1 MGLFVGILFSVAT
14 ALVIYYKQISE
25 GYEDRE
31 RFDIMQKVGMSYDE
45 VKRTIR
51 SQVLMVFFLPL
62 AVAGIHVA
70 VSFRVIKM
78 ILKMLSMTEPTLFM
92 AVTLITLLVFAVMY
106 TIVFMITTKAYYGI
120 VKREA

>member
-1 MGLFVGILFSVAT
+1 
-14 ALVIYYKQISE
+14 
-25 GYEDRE
+25 
-31 RFDIMQKVGMSYDE
+31 MSYDE

-62 AVAGIHVA
+62 VVAGIHVA